1 MLNRIDL
8 RGGAR
13 DPRRLLPRAQ
23 LDVSVAVER
32 IRPLVEAVR
41 EHGYPAIREASE
53 RFDGVSPERLR
64 VPVETIRAA
73 EDELDPQ
80 VRAAL
85 LESITRAR
93 KVHADQRRT
102 DHTTTV

>member
-13 DPRRLLPRAQ
+13 DPRGLLPRAQ

-41 EHGYPAIREASE
+41 EHGFPAIREATE
-53 RFDGVSPERLR
+53 RFDGVRFDWSEVLA
-64 VPVETIRAA
+64 EAIAA
-73 EDELDPQ
+73 
-80 VRAAL
+80 
-85 LESITRAR
+85 
-93 KVHADQRRT
+93 
-102 DHTTTV
+102 